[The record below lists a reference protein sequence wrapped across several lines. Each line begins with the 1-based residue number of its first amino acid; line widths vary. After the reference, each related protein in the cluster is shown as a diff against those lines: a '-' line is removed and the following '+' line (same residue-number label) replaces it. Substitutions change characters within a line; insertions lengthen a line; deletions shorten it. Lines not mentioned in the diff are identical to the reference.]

1 MGGLRWTKVWKEK
14 EGKGEEQN
22 PDKIP
27 GTDADKRKRR
37 GKERTGKERKG
48 KERRAKR
55 RKGKNEGVTAFR
67 RFRGVRRHLH
77 AVAGDCGWRVRGTWA
92 GDGARLGLELRNAKW
107 KKLKKSGRVVSE
119 TGR

>member
-1 MGGLRWTKVWKEK
+1 
-14 EGKGEEQN
+14 
-22 PDKIP
+22 
-27 GTDADKRKRR
+27 
-37 GKERTGKERKG
+37 G

-55 RKGKNEGVTAFR
+55 RKGKKRGR
-67 RFRGVRRHLH
+67 DRLPKISGVRRHLH
-77 AVAGDCGWRVRGTWA
+77 AVAGDCGWRVRGTGA